1 MHVVSHKNIGY
12 TDEAIYKSLKLFFDS
27 YLVERNLEKTISL
40 LDEGIFSIGTLNDEC
55 TVGKD
60 VFSDLLKSELEKLS
74 ADVRYTIEEFYAKEI
89 VDNVWETVAK
99 IKVVIADMAEKHID
113 CITRFTGCFNMMKE
127 EGVICSCHIL
137 KGNYDKEK
145 KEFMPLTF
153 YFGNNLVDREKTEQT
168 VLDIMCKSMPG
179 GIVAGYKTEGFPI
192 CFVNDK
198 YLELLGYSSYE
209 EYFDDINGLALSS
222 IHPDD
227 REMVTQ
233 TINTCYDADEEYGI
247 EYRIRGKDGRYIDVY
262 DIGKK
267 ITTLDNREII
277 VCVLVDVTET
287 VQMRK
292 VLARESSMD
301 ELTGI
306 YNRRGGIRVME
317 QHLNAGEPYSFAIFD
332 IDNLK
337 LLNDEYN
344 HKVGDMALKKF
355 AELMRELFDKDTTL
369 SRFGGDEFILFIPKR
384 LSKEYIQSV
393 LSILQSAYNEFAKKN
408 YPKSNSS
415 VSIGCVTGTVPTTF
429 DALYQKADELMYGIK
444 KNGKN
449 GCQIVELDS

>member
-1 MHVVSHKNIGY
+1 MLRRELDKLPDNVSY
-12 TDEAIYKSLKLFFDS
+12 T
-27 YLVERNLEKTISL
+27 V
-40 LDEGIFSIGTLNDEC
+40 
-55 TVGKD
+55 
-60 VFSDLLKSELEKLS
+60 
-74 ADVRYTIEEFYAKEI
+74 EEFYAKEV
-89 VDNVWETVAK
+89 VDNVWETAAR
-99 IKVVIADMAEKHID
+99 IKVIIPDMTMEHIE
-113 CITRFTGCFNMMKE
+113 CITRFTGCFNMMKK
-127 EGVICSCHIL
+127 EGIICSCHIF

-145 KEFMPLTF
+145 KEYMPITL
-153 YFGNNLVDREKTEQT
+153 YSGNNMVDRKKTEQT
-168 VLDIMCKSMPG
+168 VLDIMCKAMPG

-209 EYFDDINGLALSS
+209 EYFDDTNGMALNS

-227 REMVTQ
+227 REMVIQ
-233 TINTCYDADEEYGI
+233 TINTCYDAGEEYGI
-247 EYRIRGKDGRYIDVY
+247 EYQIQSKDGRYIDVY

-267 ITTLDNREII
+267 ITTLDGRDII

-292 VLARESSMD
+292 ALARESAID

-306 YNRRGGIRVME
+306 YNRRGGIRIME
-317 QHLNAGEPYSFAIFD
+317 QHLNEGEPYAFAIFD

-344 HKVGDMALKKF
+344 HKVGDTALKKF
-355 AELMRELFDKDTTL
+355 AQLMKELFDDETTL
-369 SRFGGDEFILFIPKR
+369 SRFGGDEFISFIPKK
-384 LSKEYIQSV
+384 LEPQYVETV
-393 LSILQSAYNEFAKKN
+393 LSNLQREYNAFIKAN

-415 VSIGCVTGTVPTTF
+415 VSIGCVTGTTPTTF
-429 DALYQKADELMYGIK
+429 DMLYQKADELMYGIK

-449 GCQIVELDS
+449 GCRIVELKE